1 MTTSVPPD
9 LTPLPP
15 SLRCW
20 AQRQD
25 GVFTTAQAL
34 RGGFSPDEVTAMVR
48 RGDWARIRRGS
59 YALGAQWRVADPATR
74 HHLRVRAVTLSLR
87 APAVV
92 SHHSAAVLH
101 GLRLHEMPLGLVHVT
116 HPLGAGSGRRESDV
130 HHHEAVTP
138 DADRTQVHGMD
149 VTTPVRTALD
159 VARVSP
165 TPTALA
171 LADGVLAAG
180 ATHAELLAM
189 YERQLDWPGSRGASR
204 VVALADGR
212 SDSVGETLG
221 RWALSAAGAPPDALQ
236 HEVSTDLGVFRTDYA
251 WVAQRVVGEFDGMV
265 KYGRLLRPGE
275 STQDV
280 LVRER
285 RRELAIERAGWV
297 VVRFTWTELQR
308 PDLMLARVQRA
319 FDRAQRLAP

>member
-1 MTTSVPPD
+1 MSTPVLPD

-15 SLRCW
+15 SLRCPSE
-20 AQRQD
+20 QQD

-34 RGGFSPDEVTAMVR
+34 HAGFVPDEITAMVR
-48 RGDWARIRRGS
+48 RGQWVRIRRGS
-59 YALGAQWRVADPATR
+59 YALDAQWAAADPVTR
-74 HHLRVRAVTLSLR
+74 HHLQVRAVTLSLR
-87 APAVV
+87 APVVV
-92 SHHSAAVLH
+92 SHHSAAVLL
-101 GLRLHEMPLGLVHVT
+101 GLRLHELPLDVVHVT
-116 HPLGAGSGRRESDV
+116 HPLGSGSGRRESDV
-130 HHHEAVTP
+130 HHHEATTP
-138 DADRTQVHGMD
+138 DADRTQVRGMD

-159 VARVSP
+159 VARVTP

-221 RWALSAAGAPPDALQ
+221 RWALGAAGVPPNVLQ
-236 HEVSTDLGVFRTDYA
+236 HEVGTDLGVFRTDYA
-251 WVAQRVVGEFDGMV
+251 WLAERVVGEFDGMV

-275 STQDV
+275 TTRDV

-285 RRELAIERAGWV
+285 RRELAVERAGWV
-297 VVRFTWTELQR
+297 VVRFTWSELTR
-308 PDLMLARVQRA
+308 PDLLRARVQQA
-319 FDRAQRLAP
+319 FDRAQRRTS

>member
-1 MTTSVPPD
+1 MSTPVPPD
-9 LTPLPP
+9 LTSLPP

-20 AQRQD
+20 AQQQD

-34 RGGFSPDEVTAMVR
+34 RAGIVPDEITALVR
-48 RGDWARIRRGS
+48 RGRWARIRRGS
-59 YALGAQWRVADPATR
+59 YALGEHWTAVDAVTR
-74 HHLRVRAVTLSLR
+74 HHLHVRAVTLSLR

-92 SHHSAAVLH
+92 SHHSAAVLLN
-101 GLRLHEMPLGLVHVT
+101 LRLHELPLGVVHVT
-116 HPLGAGSGRRESDV
+116 HPLGSGSGRRESDV
-130 HHHEAVTP
+130 HHHEATTP
-138 DADRTQVHGMD
+138 DADRTQVAGMD

-159 VARVSP
+159 VARVAP

-171 LADGVLAAG
+171 LADGVLWAG

-189 YERQLDWPGSRGASR
+189 YESQLDWPGSRGASR

-221 RWALSAAGAPPDALQ
+221 RWALSSAGVLPDVLQ
-236 HEVSTDLGVFRTDYA
+236 HEVRTDLGVFRTDYA
-251 WVAQRVVGEFDGMV
+251 WLAERVVGEFDGMV

-275 STQDV
+275 TTRDV

-297 VVRFTWTELQR
+297 VVRFTWSEL
-308 PDLMLARVQRA
+308 
-319 FDRAQRLAP
+319 

>member
-1 MTTSVPPD
+1 MPIPLLPD
-9 LTPLPP
+9 LDQLPP

-20 AQRQD
+20 AHRQD
-25 GVFTTAQAL
+25 GVFTTSQAL
-34 RGGFSPDEVTAMVR
+34 RAGFVPDEVTAMVR
-48 RGDWARIRRGS
+48 RGRWARIRRGA
-59 YALGAQWRVADPATR
+59 YALAEHWGVADPVLR
-74 HHLRVRAVTLSLR
+74 HQLRVRAVTLSLR
-87 APAVV
+87 APSVV

-101 GLRLHEMPLGLVHVT
+101 DLRLHEMPLDVVHVT
-116 HPLGAGSGRRESDV
+116 HPLGSGSGRRESDV
-130 HHHEAVTP
+130 HHHEATTP
-138 DADRTQVHGMD
+138 DTDLTRVRGMA

-159 VARVSP
+159 VARVTP

-204 VVALADGR
+204 VVACADGR

-221 RWALSAAGAPPDALQ
+221 RWAFRAAGVPPDVLQ
-236 HEVSTDLGVFRTDYA
+236 HEVRTDLGVFRTDYG
-251 WVAQRVVGEFDGMV
+251 WLAQRVVGEFDGMV

-297 VVRFTWTELQR
+297 VVRFTWSELQR
-308 PDLMLARVQRA
+308 PALILSRVERA
-319 FDRAQRLAP
+319 FDRAQRLAS